1 MKLLYFFTTIICCSE
16 SFILTNFQSLRI
28 KGMPK
33 SASLLQAANVKR
45 MPVTPFCS
53 LQITVPQSI
62 AEMMRDAGHS
72 VSEGLSSDFKLMAVE
87 VPLPITGGTE
97 LDDWPGGIGQK
108 YMALRPMASEMMKA
122 MNFSSDVIST
132 KNFMGIVDDAIGIW
146 TSENVAVVCFATPEV
161 LGLLKSMREDGTSIV
176 LLNHQFFLDSF
187 SSSESKQFIESAT
200 VVYQL
205 QSLNMKGGGLLPIK
219 GVLKRQYPAPFIAA
233 RKLDQ
238 GQYVELGRYDA
249 KPARS
254 DLDKLFL
261 KDSEE
266 RDKSLSLWDR
276 LKRIRDEASK
286 I

>member
-205 QSLNMKGGGLLPIK
+205 QSLNMKGGGLLPI
-219 GVLKRQYPAPFIAA
+219 
-233 RKLDQ
+233 
-238 GQYVELGRYDA
+238 
-249 KPARS
+249 
-254 DLDKLFL
+254 
-261 KDSEE
+261 
-266 RDKSLSLWDR
+266 
-276 LKRIRDEASK
+276 
-286 I
+286 

>member
-1 MKLLYFFTTIICCSE
+1 MQ
-16 SFILTNFQSLRI
+16 SFS
-28 KGMPK
+28 
-33 SASLLQAANVKR
+33 
-45 MPVTPFCS
+45 
-53 LQITVPQSI
+53 VPQSI

-72 VSEGLSSDFKLMAVE
+72 VSKGLNSGLKLMAVE

-108 YMALRPMASEMMKA
+108 YMALRPMSAEMMKV
-122 MNFSSDVIST
+122 MNFSTDAISS
-132 KNFMGIVDDAIGIW
+132 KKFMGIVDDAIGIW

-161 LGLLKSMREDGTSIV
+161 LGSLKSMREEGTSIV
-176 LLNHQFFLDSF
+176 LLNHQFFLDTF
-187 SSSESKQFIESAT
+187 SSSDSKQFIESAT

-219 GVLKRQYPAPFIAA
+219 GVLKRQYPSPFIAA

-238 GQYVELGRYDA
+238 GQYVELGRFET